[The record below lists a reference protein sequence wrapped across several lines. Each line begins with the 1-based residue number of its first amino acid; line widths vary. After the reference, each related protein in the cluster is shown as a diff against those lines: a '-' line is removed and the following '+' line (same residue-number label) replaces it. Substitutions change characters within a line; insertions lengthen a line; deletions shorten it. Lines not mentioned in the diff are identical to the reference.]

1 MPYTHI
7 THLYSCTSTITR
19 RGGFRILGVTES
31 AYALDGLTVEVIADG
46 CHLPPDLMQM
56 IYRLIGPERLQLC
69 SDSIRPAGTGEA
81 GEVIVGSLEN
91 GVRGVIEDGVAKF
104 LDRSA
109 FLGSIQLGT
118 DLVRTMYRRA
128 GVPLPQAVRM
138 MTENPARILRIDD
151 RKGRLLPGYDADI
164 ILFDEDVRVRRV
176 FYRGNPV
183 ICNENHEKENT
194 K

>member
-1 MPYTHI
+1 MM
-7 THLYSCTSTITR
+7 L
-19 RGGFRILGVTES
+19 
-31 AYALDGLTVEVIADG
+31 
-46 CHLPPDLMQM
+46 M

>member
-1 MPYTHI
+1 M
-7 THLYSCTSTITR
+7 
-19 RGGFRILGVTES
+19 
-31 AYALDGLTVEVIADG
+31 
-46 CHLPPDLMQM
+46 
-56 IYRLIGPERLQLC
+56 
-69 SDSIRPAGTGEA
+69 
-81 GEVIVGSLEN
+81 IVGSLEN

-118 DLVRTMYRRA
+118 DLVRTMYRRV

-183 ICNENHEKENT
+183 ICNENP
-194 K
+194 